1 MSFLDKLKDQFVDHD
16 EDYEEEYEDEE
27 EEEVSLPK
35 QPTRSSAAVAR
46 GVSVRHTKP
55 YTMVVVNPQNYEDA
69 EKIGDHLKESRPVV
83 MNMEK
88 TEEEQARRI
97 VDFVQGIMY
106 ALDGRIDHISE
117 NIYLCAPNNMS
128 VSRESFTNVNEHGVE
143 SIAVPQWESP
153 TDR

>member
-27 EEEVSLPK
+27 EEEVQAP
-35 QPTRSSAAVAR
+35 QTPRSSATVTRRA
-46 GVSVRHTKP
+46 SVRQTKP
-55 YTMVVVNPQNYEDA
+55 YTMVVVNPQTYEDA

-88 TEEEQARRI
+88 TEDEQARRI

-128 VSRESFTNVNEHGVE
+128 VSRESFADVTE
-143 SIAVPQWESP
+143 SPEAMAVPQWEAP
-153 TDR
+153 NDR